1 MILQPASKK
10 EVSRIA
16 VGSGI
21 CACIQVLAFWLLS
34 LLGIGTFS
42 YRVITGTIG
51 GSAVAVF
58 CFALMCITLQK
69 ATANASDEK
78 LVKARVRSGYTVR
91 KVIQILWV
99 IVAFLIPGVNVL
111 SAMIPLFFPNVVIY
125 YLQMKGK
132 LFHAEDTAVTPAA
145 PASPAGS
152 AAPVAPAEP
161 ETEETEED
169 LGPFEA

>member
-1 MILQPASKK
+1 MILQSASRK
-10 EVSRIA
+10 EVTRIA
-16 VGSGI
+16 IGSGI
-21 CACIQVLAFWLLS
+21 CACVQVLVFWLLS

-42 YRVITGTIG
+42 YRILTGTVG
-51 GSAVAVF
+51 GTLMAIL

-78 LVKARVRSGYTVR
+78 LVKTRVRNGYNLR
-91 KVIQILWV
+91 KLLQILWV
-99 IVAFLIPGVNVL
+99 IVL

-132 LFHAEDTAVTPAA
+132 LFPAEDAAARPAA
-145 PASPAGS
+145 PA
-152 AAPVAPAEP
+152 APAEAP
-161 ETEETEED
+161 VEEETEED